1 MNITELTPEQADYF
15 ELIRKETARLDEIIK
30 SIVTKSAEIRF

>member
-1 MNITELTPEQADYF
+1 MNMTDLTQEQADYF

-30 SIVTKSAEIRF
+30 TIVNKSAEIRF